1 MLSEWNLEVIRFL
14 QKTKRGKVCNPFDL
28 VLLYSVTVYRQTVVD
43 ILLCQSNNKSLKGCV
58 LEDGKLLARS
68 LLVTLLEQLKHRR
81 VLVRRDAQDMASPI
95 QSIPSNHMFPLLSLT
110 VLQYM
115 QGQVRS
121 ARALRRTRSG
131 PLCCGTKSSKRVQGP
146 FFFYYLLRGNKWIG
160 VA

>member
-14 QKTKRGKVCNPFDL
+14 QKTKRGKVRYVIHLTLCYFVIILRDRQL
-28 VLLYSVTVYRQTVVD
+28 VMPIEQ
-43 ILLCQSNNKSLKGCV
+43 QSLKGCMS
-58 LEDGKLLARS
+58 EDGKLLARS
-68 LLVTLLEQLKHRR
+68 LLVTLLEQLKHAR

-95 QSIPSNHMFPLLSLT
+95 HPIPSNHMFPLLSLT
-110 VLQYM
+110 VLQQYM

-146 FFFYYLLRGNKWIG
+146 SFSTSYVVMNGSRSRNVK
-160 VA
+160 

>member
-1 MLSEWNLEVIRFL
+1 MEPGSHFL

-28 VLLYSVTVYRQTVVD
+28 MLLYSVTDNRQTVVD
-43 ILLCQSNNKSLKGCV
+43 KLLCQSNNKSLKGCVFV

-68 LLVTLLEQLKHRR
+68 LLVTLLEQLKHAR

-95 QSIPSNHMFPLLSLT
+95 HSIPSNHMFPLLSLT
-110 VLQYM
+110 VLQQYM

-131 PLCCGTKSSKRVQGP
+131 PLCCGTRQTSAGS
-146 FFFYYLLRGNKWIG
+146 FFPTSYVVMNGSRSRNVK
-160 VA
+160 

>member
-1 MLSEWNLEVIRFL
+1 MTLCYYMIILR
-14 QKTKRGKVCNPFDL
+14 D
-28 VLLYSVTVYRQTVVD
+28 RQQTNCSRQQVVMP
-43 ILLCQSNNKSLKGCV
+43 IERQSLKGCVFV

-68 LLVTLLEQLKHRR
+68 LLVTLLEQLKHAR

-95 QSIPSNHMFPLLSLT
+95 HSIPSNHMFPLLSLT

-146 FFFYYLLRGNKWIG
+146 FFSSTSYVVMNGSRSLNVK
-160 VA
+160 

>member
-1 MLSEWNLEVIRFL
+1 MILIILR
-14 QKTKRGKVCNPFDL
+14 D
-28 VLLYSVTVYRQTVVD
+28 RQQTSVVD

-110 VLQYM
+110 VLQQYM
-115 QGQVRS
+115 QGQVPS

-131 PLCCGTKSSKRVQGP
+131 PLCCCGTKQTSAGSLL
-146 FFFYYLLRGNKWIG
+146 FYLYLLRGNEWIE

>member
-1 MLSEWNLEVIRFL
+1 MNLEV

-28 VLLYSVTVYRQTVVD
+28 VLLYSVTENRQTVVD
-43 ILLCQSNNKSLKGCV
+43 ILLCQSNNKSLKGSVFV

-68 LLVTLLEQLKHRR
+68 LLVTLLEQLKHAR

-95 QSIPSNHMFPLLSLT
+95 HPIPSNHMFPLLSLT
-110 VLQYM
+110 VLQQYM

-131 PLCCGTKSSKRVQGP
+131 PLLCCGTKSSKRVQGP
-146 FFFYYLLRGNKWIG
+146 FFFYLLRGNEWIE